1 MFEKEMMSLSSP
13 VLVVP
18 AQEPTSEGGWFK
30 SLFDLKDGGIR
41 VSVCRVA
48 LNVADSWTQNTQ
60 LASGCTVTTLT
71 PHHLPVS
78 PVDNASVF
86 SSSRASRPIQ
96 TKTCRTTQNVRSQ
109 RTGKWEHVTMVTAG
123 DSPGPRY
130 PRS

>member
-1 MFEKEMMSLSSP
+1 MFEKEVMSLGCP
-13 VLVVP
+13 AFVVP

-30 SLFDLKDGGIR
+30 SLFDLQDRGTR

-48 LNVADSWTQNTQ
+48 LNVADSWTQNTL
-60 LASGCTVTTLT
+60 LASVLAATTHT
-71 PHHLPVS
+71 SHHLPVS

-96 TKTCRTTQNVRSQ
+96 TNTCGTTQKMRSQ
-109 RTGKWEHVTMVTAG
+109 GTGRRGHVTKLTAE
-123 DSPGPRY
+123 DAPGPRY